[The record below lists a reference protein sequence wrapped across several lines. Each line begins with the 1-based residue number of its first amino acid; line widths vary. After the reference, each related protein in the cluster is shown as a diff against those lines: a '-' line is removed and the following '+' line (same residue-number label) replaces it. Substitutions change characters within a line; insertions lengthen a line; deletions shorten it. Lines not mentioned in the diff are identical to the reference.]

1 MLHTLLICW
10 SDFRWVALNYLL
22 RLDVCRDTK
31 AFLVVTGMAPV
42 EAGNQEFLEA
52 NTGNRKTREKQSAY

>member
-1 MLHTLLICW
+1 MLHALLIRW

-22 RLDVCRDTK
+22 RLDVRRDEK

-42 EAGNQEFLEA
+42 EAGKQEFLEGH
-52 NTGNRKTREKQSAY
+52 TGNWKTREEQRDY